1 MSLFLG
7 TDNMTQVIIYENENG
22 NVSVCIPTGELSV
35 EHVLTRD
42 CPEGAIIID
51 ADALPQGEDDFF
63 DAWRLVDGIVV
74 VDLATAKTLAT
85 SRFNETAKITADERS
100 RNTAIGI
107 ANDVSDADFIA
118 GLTAKRAAIAAATST
133 AELRAV

>member
-1 MSLFLG
+1 
-7 TDNMTQVIIYENENG
+7 MTQVIVYTNDNG
-22 NVSVCIPTGELSV
+22 NVSVCYPSGELPI
-35 EHVLTRD
+35 EDVLAKD

-51 ADALPQGEDDFF
+51 ADALLHGEDDFF
-63 DAWRLVDGIVV
+63 DAWRLIDGIII
-74 VDLATAKTLAT
+74 VDLDTAKTLAT
-85 SRFNETAKITADERS
+85 SRFNEAAKITADERS

-107 ANDVSDADFIA
+107 ANDVSDADFIS